1 MDAKKEKI
9 PLLRI
14 RETLDDHLAK
24 KEYEKAENQLAYWLD
39 EAKKKED
46 ESGEVA
52 ILNELMGLYRKLNKK
67 DDALRVITEA
77 VERIDVYRMN
87 DTITAAS
94 TYTNVAAVYKA
105 FGDFFRSIAFYAKA
119 KTILEKELTPGDPR
133 LANLYNKY
141 ALALTDAGEY
151 SKALLM
157 YKNAL
162 DIMGTSKVKNGELDC
177 AVTYLNIAKLYESK
191 EGMVRAEDKIYD
203 FLDKAYEALINDGLP
218 KDAYF
223 KMVVG
228 KCIPVFDYFGQFL
241 RSSELKN
248 LLVSEEEQK

>member
-1 MDAKKEKI
+1 MGEDRERI

-14 RETLDDHLAK
+14 RETLDDYLSK
-24 KEYEKAENQLAYWLD
+24 KEYEKAENQLNYWLD
-39 EAKKKED
+39 EAKNKHD
-46 ESGEVA
+46 EAGEVA

-77 VERIDVYRMN
+77 VEKIDVYGMN

-94 TYTNVAAVYKA
+94 TYTNAAAVYKA
-105 FGDFFRSIAFYAKA
+105 FGDYFRSIAFYAKA
-119 KTILEKELTPGDPR
+119 KTILERELTPGDPR

-141 ALALTDAGEY
+141 AMALTDAGEY

-162 DIMGTSKVKNGELDC
+162 DIMSTARVKNGELDC

-191 EGMVRAEDKIYD
+191 EGMVRAEATIYD
-203 FLDKAYEALINDGLP
+203 FLDRAYEALVNEKLP
-218 KDAYF
+218 KDDYYR
-223 KMVVG
+223 MVLG

-241 RSSELKN
+241 RCNELKN
-248 LLVSEEEQK
+248 ILDEK